1 MGYGVPYKG
10 SKQKIAEWVI
20 SYLPEAETFV
30 DLFAGG
36 CAVTHCAMLSGKY
49 EHFIIND
56 LEPGITQLFVGAING
71 KYHNDDRWIS
81 REMFE
86 LLKGG
91 DPYVRYCWSFGNNG
105 RNYIYAR
112 ELEPYKKLLHELL
125 HCQTVNGRRLLYK
138 QTIRALN
145 DYLIAAKKYMGF
157 PPQNK
162 RLESLERL
170 QSLERLELDY
180 QEVPIP
186 ENSVIYCDI
195 PYKGT
200 DGYNTGA
207 FDYDRFYD
215 WACSQTQPIYISEY
229 DMPQDRFEIVAEKEK
244 CCTLSATNNKRKT
257 IERIYRPRQ

>member
-20 SYLPEAETFV
+20 SYLPAAETFV

-56 LEPGITQLFVGAING
+56 LEPGITQLFADAING

-86 LLKGG
+86 LLKDG

-105 RNYIYAR
+105 RDYIYAR

-125 HCQTVNGRRLLYK
+125 HCQTVNGRRLLYR

-145 DYLIAAKKYMGF
+145 DYLITTKKYMGF
-157 PPQNK
+157 PLQSLQSLE
-162 RLESLERL
+162 RLESLE
-170 QSLERLELDY
+170 SLELDY

-200 DGYNTGA
+200 DEYNTGA

-244 CCTLSATNNKRKT
+244 RCTLPAFSNKRKT